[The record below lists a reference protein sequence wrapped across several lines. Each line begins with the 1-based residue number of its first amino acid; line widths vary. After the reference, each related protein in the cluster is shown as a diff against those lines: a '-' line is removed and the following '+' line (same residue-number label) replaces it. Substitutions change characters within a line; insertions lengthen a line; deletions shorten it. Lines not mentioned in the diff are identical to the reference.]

1 LFLYLFTAENA
12 ETAEMTEK
20 DRLDQITDSIIG
32 AAIEVHRALGPGL
45 LESAYEACLAFE
57 LAERGLKIEQQKPL
71 PVIYREVKLDCGYRL
86 DILVENAVIVE
97 IKVVDRLAPIHK
109 AQLLSYLRL
118 SGCKVGLL
126 INFNV
131 KVLKDGI
138 VRVVNNFPDSLRSLR
153 AQR

>member
-1 LFLYLFTAENA
+1 
-12 ETAEMTEK
+12 MTEK

-57 LAERGLKIEQQKPL
+57 IAERRLKIEQQKPL

-86 DILVENAVIVE
+86 DILVENAVVVE

-118 SGCKVGLL
+118 SGCKMGLL
-126 INFNV
+126 SNFNV

-138 VRVVNNFPDSLRSLR
+138 VRVVNNFPDFPRSLR